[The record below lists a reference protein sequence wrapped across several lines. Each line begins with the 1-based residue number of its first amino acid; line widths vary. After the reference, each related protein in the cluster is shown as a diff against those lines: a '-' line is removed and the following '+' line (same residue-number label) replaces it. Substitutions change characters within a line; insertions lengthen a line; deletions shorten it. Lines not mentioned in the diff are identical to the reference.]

1 MISEKDVFNIEK
13 NKSLPDVFRE
23 LQETRMSYEHR
34 AFLENQK
41 KNFKTKH
48 KTYNVYYSGSSKSKS
63 KRNKSINQDKLSFKE
78 WINYRINKLRYDK
91 EEIKKLAFIT
101 SGVFA
106 IYITLISTNYIFAQ
120 YNKEE
125 EIKQKIATNVFETN
139 SESLNLEKIIIE
151 NVGVTKSKTIV
162 NGEERPID
170 FETTKKDNPS
180 LPKGEEKVVQEG
192 KIGKKLIDC
201 VKTYEDNEFI
211 EENILK
217 ETVAEEPT
225 PQIIEVGTSE
235 FLAKYKVHIGDTM
248 YVTETL
254 NLKEASN
261 DTSNNVCIILA
272 TLDVK
277 LEELH
282 DEWCKVSYGNYTGF
296 IKTSLLTSEAITPG
310 IGEKNRVQKI
320 RATLDANMDLNKPSG
335 LTLDDFKKV
344 LSGNP
349 NDTNKVIEDNA
360 ESFYNAEQKYS
371 VNGIFLASMAIHESG
386 WGTSKISKDK
396 KNLFGFGAYDRS
408 PYESAHSFTEYSEG
422 IETVAKYLV
431 KNYINPAGTIIYDNE
446 KATGTYYNGP
456 TLVGVNTKYCTDKDW
471 STKLYKYMDYLYSR
485 L

>member
-1 MISEKDVFNIEK
+1 MVTEKDIINK
-13 NKSLPDVFRE
+13 NDKSLPEVFRE
-23 LQETRMSYEHR
+23 LQQTRMSYEHR
-34 AFLENQK
+34 ASLENPK
-41 KNFKTKH
+41 KSSRNNH
-48 KTYNVYYSGSSKSKS
+48 KTYDVYYSGSSTSKS

-78 WINYRINKLRYDK
+78 WIKYRINKLRYDK

-106 IYITLISTNYIFAQ
+106 VCITLISTNYIFAQ
-120 YNKEE
+120 YSKEE

-151 NVGVTKSKTIV
+151 NVGITKSKTIV
-162 NGEERPID
+162 NDEERPID
-170 FETTKKDNPS
+170 FEITKKDNPS

-192 KIGKKLIDC
+192 KAGIKLVDC
-201 VKTYEDNEFI
+201 IKTYQDNEFI

-248 YVTETL
+248 YVTETV
-254 NLKEASN
+254 NLKESAN
-261 DTSNNVCIILA
+261 ENSNNVCIILA

-296 IKTSLLTSEAITPG
+296 VKTSLLTSEAITPG
-310 IGEKNRVQKI
+310 IGEKSRVQKI

-335 LTLDDFKKV
+335 LTLEDFKKV

-349 NDTNKVIEDNA
+349 SDTNKIIENNA
-360 ESFYNAEQKYS
+360 ENFYNTEQKYS
-371 VNGIFLASMAIHESG
+371 INGIFLASMAIHESA
-386 WGTSKISKDK
+386 WGTSQIAKDK

-408 PYESAHSFTEYSEG
+408 PYESAHTFSEYSEC
-422 IETVAKYLV
+422 IKTVAKYLV
-431 KNYINPAGTIIYDNE
+431 KNYINPSGTKIYNNE
-446 KATGTYYNGP
+446 TATGTYYNGA
-456 TLVGVNTKYCTDKDW
+456 TIAGVNTKYCTDKEW
-471 STKLYKYMDYLYSR
+471 STKIFKYMDYLYNR